1 MLNVLFRKNDTLKLE
16 LQFNSLVLYVNSS
29 NNLVGLSLVKTSQIW
44 KKIQSDAGN
53 TVLEQ
58 GLLKKPCVI
67 SIYLVLVIVTWHQFS
82 C

>member
-29 NNLVGLSLVKTSQIW
+29 NNLVGLSLVKTNQIW

-58 GLLKKPCVI
+58 CVLKKPCVI
-67 SIYLVLVIVTWHQFS
+67 SIYLVLAIVTWHQFS

>member
-44 KKIQSDAGN
+44 KKSN
-53 TVLEQ
+53 
-58 GLLKKPCVI
+58 PM
-67 SIYLVLVIVTWHQFS
+67 LVTLFSSNVFWKNLV
-82 C
+82 